1 IQKENLEPKAY
12 LLTLSL
18 LLLDTIDEK
27 DKRFQDKKMVGP
39 DLEVVHSQSSES
51 MWSGFSYVPIGQGP
65 INEKLTK
72 VLKGHLVVY
81 VGQKDNDYHRVLVS
95 IIYFNHPLSDEL
107 LREAEEEYGF
117 SHQGG
122 ITISCLFLEFKRV

>member
-1 IQKENLEPKAY
+1 
-12 LLTLSL
+12 
-18 LLLDTIDEK
+18 
-27 DKRFQDKKMVGP
+27 MVGL
-39 DLEVVHSQSSES
+39 DLEVVHSQSSEPTWELS
-51 MWSGFSYVPIGQGP
+51 PSTIRIRSIFYVPIGQGP

-81 VGQKDNDYHRVLVS
+81 VGQKENDYHRVLVS
-95 IIYFNHPLSDEL
+95 TIYFNHPLSDEL